1 MLRRCCHQIEI
12 KTEHNGPKTVPLLKW
27 SRDSDVMAWPYF
39 ATFILLENVLL
50 WLQRRPTFRLND
62 GLTSLSHGLLQ
73 ECGRLLFRGGESY
86 VYVYVYD
93 KFRLVELPWDHWVT
107 WYLAAVGVDFCYYWV
122 HRACHEVHILWAQ
135 HQVHHSSE
143 DFNLAVGLRQSVFQG
158 WCGFVSRCGEIEL
171 SGIFYLPLAVAIPPS
186 HFVTHQQFNLLY
198 QFWIHTKSVRTL
210 GPLEVVFNTPQHHRV
225 HHGAN
230 IYCLDKNYGG
240 VLIIWDRLFGTF
252 AEERQDEEIVYGLVM
267 NQPSFNLLH
276 LQIFYLPLAVAIPP
290 SHFVTHQ
297 QFNLLYQ
304 FWIHTKSVRTLGP
317 LEVVFNTPQHH
328 RVHHGA
334 NIYCLDKNYG
344 GVLIIWDRLFGT
356 FAEERQDEEI
366 VYGLVMNQPSFNLL
380 HLQTFY
386 TLHVAE
392 KFKQMTSWQDKLA
405 AIFYGPS
412 WEPGKPRLGLEQDK
426 IKVVAREK
434 YEVKLPL
441 WCNVYLFIHF
451 CFVVYGFQELAA
463 RHMSLNPVTVLAF
476 VAYIIASLTSIGLLF
491 DNAPYAC
498 VLELLRCMV
507 LVTAVQ
513 RMDFPDLDDTVLLTA
528 EVFFVLSGFFWLLQS
543 LRILQIS
550 AKAA

>member
-1 MLRRCCHQIEI
+1 MQHCSNHTQEI
-12 KTEHNGPKTVPLLKW
+12 TSVFVEMVAAGADEATFGGVAEGLGRMFYVVDPAKTSFESPEDVPNFY
-27 SRDSDVMAWPYF
+27 RNAWPYF

-143 DFNLAVGLRQSVFQG
+143 EFNLAVGLRQSVFQG
-158 WCGFVSRCGEIEL
+158 WCGF
-171 SGIFYLPLAVAIPPS
+171 
-186 HFVTHQQFNLLY
+186 
-198 QFWIHTKSVRTL
+198 
-210 GPLEVVFNTPQHHRV
+210 
-225 HHGAN
+225 
-230 IYCLDKNYGG
+230 
-240 VLIIWDRLFGTF
+240 
-252 AEERQDEEIVYGLVM
+252 
-267 NQPSFNLLH
+267 
-276 LQIFYLPLAVAIPP
+276 IFYLPLAVAIPP